1 MLYHPKERPIEKPSL
16 IGTDVKTEDQIKVVL
31 DKTPPSAWDDKWSP
45 QSLALEWLV
54 YVDKTAL
61 FMESEEDIQER
72 FAAATLFFGTN
83 GEEWK
88 SSLGFLEKD
97 SICDWNVEGTKED
110 LGIFCVDGRV
120 TKINIVNH
128 AMSGT
133 LTSDLNYFSELVI
146 LNLYFNDLT
155 GPIPDLS
162 SLVKL
167 EQMDLDDNNLSG
179 KIPESLFN
187 MPNLGTFGLY

>member
-1 MLYHPKERPIEKPSL
+1 
-16 IGTDVKTEDQIKVVL
+16 
-31 DKTPPSAWDDKWSP
+31 
-45 QSLALEWLV
+45 
-54 YVDKTAL
+54 
-61 FMESEEDIQER
+61 MESDEDIQER

-97 SICDWNVEGTKED
+97 SICDWNVEGTKEE

-128 AMSGT
+128 AMSGS

-155 GPIPDLS
+155 GPIPDVS

>member
-1 MLYHPKERPIEKPSL
+1 M
-16 IGTDVKTEDQIKVVL
+16 
-31 DKTPPSAWDDKWSP
+31 
-45 QSLALEWLV
+45 
-54 YVDKTAL
+54 
-61 FMESEEDIQER
+61 
-72 FAAATLFFGTN
+72 
-83 GEEWK
+83 
-88 SSLGFLEKD
+88 
-97 SICDWNVEGTKED
+97 
-110 LGIFCVDGRV
+110 GIFCVDGRV

-128 AMSGT
+128 AMSGS

-155 GPIPDLS
+155 GPIPDVS